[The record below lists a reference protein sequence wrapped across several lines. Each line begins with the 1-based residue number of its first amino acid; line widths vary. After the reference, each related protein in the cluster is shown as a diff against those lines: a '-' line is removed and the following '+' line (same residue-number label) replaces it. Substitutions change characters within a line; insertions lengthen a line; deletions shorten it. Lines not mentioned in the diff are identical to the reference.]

1 MSYWGMYM
9 AEKKK
14 TKFLDDNKVT
24 VFLLIIALV
33 LVSFNYLQTMNLL
46 VKVDSLNTIPVLK
59 GTGAITGGVGAGE
72 LTVVEFS
79 DFQCPFC
86 GRAAPVV
93 RQLREKYGDKINFEY
108 KHFPLRSIHPDAQK
122 AAEAAECARD
132 QGQFEVYH
140 DALFANQNGL
150 GISALKEVAAE
161 LGLATVK
168 FNNCLDSNEKTDIV
182 EKDFQDGLA
191 KGVTGTPTFF
201 VGDERIGGAVPFE
214 TLDAAV
220 QRQLN

>member
-1 MSYWGMYM
+1 MSYWGMCM

-46 VKVDSLNTIPVLK
+46 VKVDSLNTVPLLK

-86 GRAAPVV
+86 GRAAPAV
-93 RQLREKYGDKINFEY
+93 RQLREKYGDKINFVY

-132 QGQFEVYH
+132 QGQFEAYH

-150 GISALKEVAAE
+150 GIFALKEVAAE

-168 FNNCLDSNEKTDIV
+168 FNNCLDSNEKADIV
-182 EKDFQDGLA
+182 EKDFQEGLA